1 MDTLLLDVGTWD
13 LVLDANGNI
22 AVASA
27 PYSLAQDVASSIRT
41 FLAEVWYDTAQGV
54 PYWQPILGKAPPIS
68 LFQEYMVQAALNA
81 VPTTAD
87 VYVVSAQA
95 LIESYDPSTR
105 TVTGQ
110 LQFKDSNG
118 KPGTVQI

>member
-1 MDTLLLDVGTWD
+1 MDTLLLDVSTWD

-27 PYSLAQDVASSIRT
+27 PYSLAQDVASAIRT
-41 FLAEVWYDTAQGV
+41 FLGEVWYDTTQGV
-54 PYWQPILGKAPPIS
+54 PYWQQILGKAPPIS

-87 VYVVSAQA
+87 VFVVSAQA
-95 LIESYDPSTR
+95 LIESYDPDQR

-110 LQFKDSNG
+110 VQFKDSNG
-118 KPGTVQI
+118 GKGSVTI